1 MKVFVTGATGY
12 IGGSVSTR
20 LLEQGH
26 AVIGLARSA
35 EAAVGLKQRGIE
47 PLMGDINAYTPFVE
61 VVKRVDAVINAANS
75 DNAFVVHALL
85 TGLRGTGKT
94 LIQTSG
100 SSVVGKYDNGEASED
115 TFDEDSAFTP
125 QPEKAMRVAIDHAVL
140 AAAKENVRAIVIRP
154 ALIYGRGIG
163 VSSTSVQLPRLI
175 DVARKHGVPR
185 HVGRGLNIWGHVH
198 IEDVAALYL
207 LALEKASAGAL
218 FYAENGEANF
228 KSVTPHA
235 RDGRQDAGLA
245 DRRSGRGD
253 GTRRL
258 FELRV
263 EQPRARQALARARLA
278 AEGTRAHRRDRARR
292 LRGSVRQEIAAP
304 HFRLSLNSRASR
316 APASA
321 MRARPIV
328 IAAVW

>member
-26 AVIGLARSA
+26 EVIGLARSA
-35 EAAVGLKQRGIE
+35 EAAAGLKQRGIE

-85 TGLRGTGKT
+85 TALRGTGKT

-100 SSVVGKYDNGEASED
+100 SSVVGKYDNGEASDD

-140 AAAKENVRAIVIRP
+140 AAAKENVRAIVTRP

-163 VSSTSVQLPRLI
+163 VSSTSVQLPKLI

-198 IEDVAALYL
+198 IADVVDLFL
-207 LALEKASAGAL
+207 LALDKAKPGST
-218 FYAENGEANF
+218 FYADAGEANF
-228 KSVTPHA
+228 KSVTQSIGVGNAPGSLAASGGA
-235 RDGRQDAGLA
+235 RVRSRMSSSVSCGGLPRWSRGRP
-245 DRRSGRGD
+245 RRSSG
-253 GTRRL
+253 
-258 FELRV
+258 
-263 EQPRARQALARARLA
+263 
-278 AEGTRAHRRDRARR
+278 
-292 LRGSVRQEIAAP
+292 
-304 HFRLSLNSRASR
+304 
-316 APASA
+316 
-321 MRARPIV
+321 
-328 IAAVW
+328 